1 MHIIGLFLTL
11 SADDLH
17 WSEIDVLV
25 NSHTY
30 KDSLLQGSMFE
41 AVQKDPFMTAVHF
54 NPRFHALLK
63 YIINRSEKP
72 LGTVVE
78 YFVRDEFRN
87 RDCPHFYMLFW
98 DEGIPTTIN
107 NQTVLILQTFPK

>member
-1 MHIIGLFLTL
+1 MKKKRGTIAYYRNSLNDLLAMLRPLGPPTLFLTL

-30 KDSLLQGSMFE
+30 KDSFLQGSMFE

-54 NPRFHALLK
+54 NHKFNALLK
-63 YIINRSEKP
+63 YIMNRPEKP
-72 LGTVVE
+72 FGTVVD
-78 YFVRDEFRN
+78 YFVRDEF
-87 RDCPHFYMLFW
+87 
-98 DEGIPTTIN
+98 
-107 NQTVLILQTFPK
+107 